1 VNALEITKRPYRRQ
15 FWSWPQK
22 GFGEIASTVPFAP
35 DPFSKDVLEADFG
48 GSILNNRRLGIEY
61 GTVLAFLRKAHT
73 QSGFSVR
80 R

>member
-35 DPFSKDVLEADFG
+35 DPFSKDVLEADFRPP
-48 GSILNNRRLGIEY
+48 S
-61 GTVLAFLRKAHT
+61 LRVHPGHNFRVARHPREERFT
-73 QSGFSVR
+73 TA
-80 R
+80 